1 MAAPTMDRA
10 GTGGASPTQTLTIS
24 KALNSG
30 LRAAM
35 EADPKV
41 VVMGE
46 DIGKLGG
53 VFRITDGLQKDFGEQ
68 RVLDTPLAES
78 GIIGTAV
85 GLAIR
90 GYRPVCEI
98 QFDGF
103 IFPGFDQ
110 IVSQVAKLHY
120 RTQGRITL
128 PMVIRV
134 PFGGGIGAVEH
145 HSESPESY
153 FAHTA
158 GLKVVSCS
166 NPADA
171 YWMIQQAIACEDPVL
186 FFEPK
191 RRYYEKGEV
200 DTTARP
206 GPLFASRVLRTGT
219 AATLVAYGPMVRT
232 CLDAAAAA
240 AEDGTELEVI
250 DLRTLSPLDLAPVHE
265 SVRRTGRLV
274 VVSEAPSESSI
285 SSEIAA
291 KVQQECFYSLQAP
304 VLRVT
309 GFDTPYPPSKLEE
322 EFLPDLDRVLHAVD
336 RSLAW

>member
-1 MAAPTMDRA
+1 MAAPTMDRP
-10 GTGGASPTQTLTIS
+10 TSDASAPVQTLTIA
-24 KALNSG
+24 KAINNG

-41 VVMGE
+41 LVMGE
-46 DIGKLGG
+46 DVGKLGG

-68 RVLDTPLAES
+68 RVLDTPLSES

-98 QFDGF
+98 QFEGF

-120 RTQGRITL
+120 RTQGRLKL

-145 HSESPESY
+145 HSDSPESY

-171 YWMIQQAIACEDPVL
+171 YWMIQQAIDSDDPVL

-200 DTTARP
+200 DTTAA
-206 GPLFASRVLRTGT
+206 PLPLHSSRVLRTGT
-219 AATLVAYGPMVRT
+219 DATLVAYGPMVRVS
-232 CLDAAAAA
+232 LDAAAAA
-240 AEDGTELEVI
+240 AEEGRSLEVV
-250 DLRTLSPLDLAPVHE
+250 DLRTLSPLDLAPVYD

-274 VVSEAPSESSI
+274 VVSEAPGEASI
-285 SSEIAA
+285 AGEIAA
-291 KVQQECFYSLQAP
+291 KVQQECFYSLEAP